1 MSMKIWGSIAVVG
14 IVIGIII
21 GIGIYALL
29 IQKTPSSSPHS
40 TITGIVDINGVIP
53 EGSTLTLLQKE
64 AGSTDAFR
72 AFASSLSPK
81 DGIEWVFS
89 KATINA
95 SYEIQAT
102 LTNHEQIL
110 AQSSPITITAPAQ
123 NETITLNILTQNET
137 GTAVISGTI
146 SLNGYVPEGATIT
159 VQGRRPGSLSW
170 TTVASALPA
179 QNNQF
184 MSYTTAVSG
193 QAYEVHGL
201 LLYQGKQIGES
212 EILSLTAPAENETL
226 TINSHATPP
235 VTPLPTTATTTG
247 QPTNTPTSST
257 STINGVIDFN
267 GQAPANSRIT
277 IFERPSGTG
286 SFKLA
291 VDSITPIDGTTWSWN
306 GAQAGQS
313 YDMIAIL
320 KQKQS
325 NGTDQDLSNSNTMT
339 LSAPATN
346 QTFTINSGFTL
357 PAAGGTISVAC
368 GTFTS
373 STQTWAATISYA
385 PITNAQSYWLQIG
398 LTNGGVEIT
407 NVTQNASNTASAT
420 VNETFQNGVTYFARY
435 AYSTIPNLSANSNQF
450 SPFSQTTSLRCAR

>member
-1 MSMKIWGSIAVVG
+1 MKIWGAVAIAG

-21 GIGIYALL
+21 GIGIYTLL
-29 IQKTPSSSPHS
+29 QQKTSPSSPPS

-64 AGSTDAFR
+64 VGSTDAFR

-89 KATINA
+89 KASTNT

-102 LTNHEQIL
+102 LTKNEQIL
-110 AQSSPITITAPAQ
+110 AQSSPITITAPAH
-123 NETITLNILTQNET
+123 NETLTLNILTQNET

-146 SLNGYVPEGATIT
+146 SLNGYIPEDATIII
-159 VQGRRPGSLSW
+159 QGRRPGSTSW
-170 TTVASALPA
+170 TTVANNLPA
-179 QNNQF
+179 RNNQF

-201 LLYQGKQIGES
+201 LMHQGKQIGES

-226 TINSHATPP
+226 TINSDATPP
-235 VTPLPTTATTTG
+235 VTPLPTTTTTTG
-247 QPTNTPTSST
+247 QPTNAPTAST

-286 SFKLA
+286 SFQLA
-291 VDSITPIDGTTWSWN
+291 VDSITPLDGTTWSWN

-320 KQKQS
+320 KQKQT
-325 NGTDQDLSNSNTMT
+325 NGTDQDISNSNTVT
-339 LSAPATN
+339 IAAPATN
-346 QTFTINSGFTL
+346 QTLTINSGFSL

-373 STQTWAATISYA
+373 STQTWAATITYA

-398 LTNGGVEIT
+398 LTNGGIEIT
-407 NVTQNASNTASAT
+407 NVTQNANNTASAT

-435 AYSTIPNLSANSNQF
+435 AYSTIPNLSANSSQF